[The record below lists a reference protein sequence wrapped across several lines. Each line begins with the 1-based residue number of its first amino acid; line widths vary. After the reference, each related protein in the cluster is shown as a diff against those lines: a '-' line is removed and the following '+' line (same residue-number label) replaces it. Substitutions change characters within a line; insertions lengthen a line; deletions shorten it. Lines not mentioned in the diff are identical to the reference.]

1 MLFWTIVK
9 VALKSLLANKT
20 RSFLAVL
27 GIIIGVTA
35 VISMLAVGAGAQQQI
50 VDRVNS
56 MGSNMLSVRP
66 NWRPAAGARGGSM
79 EHLTLDDLEAIL
91 NVPGVSMVAPLVYGN
106 AQLKYY
112 SKNTPT
118 TILGTALT
126 YASIANMEL
135 THGRFFSEGETER
148 MAHVVV
154 LGPVTATALFGEGV
168 NPVDEVIKIN
178 GADYKV
184 VGVLKPKGS
193 MGRWNPDD
201 RAIIPY
207 TTAMDKLL
215 GITDLHEVNIN
226 VEKLDEMN
234 NVEDQV
240 LAMLYRRYRIP
251 TDDEAEHYH
260 VHNQSELIE
269 TASSVSRTFAILL
282 GTVASIS
289 LLVGGIGIM
298 NIMLVTVT
306 ERTREIGIRKAIGAK
321 RGDILIQFLLE
332 ALIMSCLGG
341 LFGVLLGIGSAWII
355 GRMTNYITLT
365 QPSSVILALSVS
377 MAVGIFFGYYPAHR
391 AARLAPID
399 ALRYE

>member
-1 MLFWTIVK
+1 MLFATIIK

-50 VDRVNS
+50 INRVNS

-66 NWRPAAGARGGSM
+66 NWRPAAGARGGAM
-79 EHLTLDDLEAIL
+79 ERLTLDDLATIL
-91 NVPGVSMVAPLVYGN
+91 DVSGVSMVAPLVYGN

-112 SKNTPT
+112 NKNTPT

-126 YASIANMEL
+126 YATIANMEMA
-135 THGRFFSEGETER
+135 HGRFFSEGETER
-148 MAHVVV
+148 MAQVAV
-154 LGPVTATALFGEGV
+154 LGPVTAEALFGKNI
-168 NPVDEVIKIN
+168 NPVNEMIKIN
-178 GADYKV
+178 GGDYRV
-184 VGVLKPKGS
+184 VGVFKPKGS

-201 RAIIPY
+201 RAILPY
-207 TTAMDKLL
+207 TTAMSKLL
-215 GITDLHEVNIN
+215 GIKDLHEINIKAERLEELTK
-226 VEKLDEMN
+226 VEER
-234 NVEDQV
+234 V
-240 LAMLYRRYRIP
+240 LAVLYRRYRIP
-251 TDDEAEHYH
+251 DDDETEHYR
-260 VHNQSELIE
+260 VQNQSELIE

-282 GTVASIS
+282 GTVAGIS

-321 RGDILIQFLLE
+321 RSDILMQFLLE
-332 ALIMSCLGG
+332 ALIMSGMG
-341 LFGVLLGIGSAWII
+341 GVLGVLIGIGSAYAI
-355 GRMTNYITLT
+355 GRLTNYVTLT
-365 QPSSVILALSVS
+365 QISSVMLSLSVS